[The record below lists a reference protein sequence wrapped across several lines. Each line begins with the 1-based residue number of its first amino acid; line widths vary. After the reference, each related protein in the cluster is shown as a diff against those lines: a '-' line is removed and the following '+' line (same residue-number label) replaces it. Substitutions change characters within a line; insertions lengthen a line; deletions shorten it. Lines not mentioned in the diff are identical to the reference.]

1 MTYKWLGVLSFLPML
16 TACNSNIDVSSKIL
30 SKEQIQTIIK
40 NVNSQYPDADHEL
53 KQNIA
58 TVAVKS
64 IENMV
69 FVEGGTFIMGDFRM
83 PCMNADLNR
92 PVWTPEASC
101 YSQVE
106 IVNRGADIQHEVT
119 LSSYSLSKYEAE
131 LLDYDVY
138 LQAFNRPFEQR
149 KIDGQYLKRNS
160 QDFEL
165 RKPHYEGKPARKV
178 SWQDAKDYCQWVG
191 KLTSLAVDL
200 PTEAQWEYA
209 ARSRGQKL
217 YYATNNGFIQ
227 LQGRG
232 FHNPELGGYE
242 EFTAETANVD
252 TGLNLNTVGT
262 FEPNPLGI
270 YDMAENA
277 EEWVNDWYAKEYYKT
292 SPKLDPKGPN
302 TGEYKVVRGG
312 QGMVT
317 IARTFKPLDSQQ
329 TSISSGFRC
338 SVQQATKLY

>member
-16 TACNSNIDVSSKIL
+16 TACNSDIDVSSKIL
-30 SKEQIQTIIK
+30 SKEQVQTIIK

-58 TVAVKS
+58 KVAVKS
-64 IENMV
+64 IENML
-69 FVEGGTFIMGDFRM
+69 FVEGGTFTMGDFRM

-138 LQAFNRPFEQR
+138 LQAFNRPFEQSED
-149 KIDGQYLKRNS
+149 KGKYLERRSKDYQTYLPYFTS
-160 QDFEL
+160 
-165 RKPHYEGKPARKV
+165 KPAREV
-178 SWQDAKDYCQWVG
+178 NWQDAKNYCQWLG
-191 KLTSLAVDL
+191 QLTALPVDL

-217 YYATNNGFIQ
+217 YYATNNGFKQ
-227 LQGRG
+227 YKNRG
-232 FHNPELGGYE
+232 YYNPELGGYE
-242 EFTAETANVD
+242 EFTSETANID
-252 TGLNLNTVGT
+252 GDLKPVGT
-262 FEPNPLGI
+262 FAPNPLGI
-270 YDMAENA
+270 YDMSNNA
-277 EEWVNDWYAKEYYKT
+277 EEWVNDWYAKDYYKV
-292 SPKLDPKGPN
+292 SPKLDPQGPKS
-302 TGEYKVVRGG
+302 GEYKVVRGG
-312 QGMVT
+312 LNMVT
-317 IARTFKPLDSQQ
+317 VARAFDPIKSDNLSYV
-329 TSISSGFRC
+329 SGFRC
-338 SVQQATKLY
+338 ALQSTKPAY

>member
-16 TACNSNIDVSSKIL
+16 AACDSNIEVSSNVL
-30 SKEQIQTIIK
+30 PKEQIQTIIK

-149 KIDGQYLKRNS
+149 KIDGQYLKRSS

-165 RKPHYEGKPARKV
+165 RKSHYERKPARKV

-227 LQGRG
+227 FKGRG
-232 FHNPELGGYE
+232 FHNPVLGGYE
-242 EFTAETANVD
+242 EFTDKTANIA
-252 TGLNLNTVGT
+252 TGLNAVGK
-262 FEPNPLGI
+262 FEANPLGI
-270 YDMAENA
+270 YDMTDNA
-277 EEWVNDWYAKEYYKT
+277 KEWVNDWYAKDYYRD
-292 SPKLDPKGPN
+292 SPKLNPKGPD
-302 TGEYKVVRGG
+302 TGEYKVQRGG
-312 QGMVT
+312 ESMVT
-317 IARTFKPLDSQQ
+317 VARAFSPLKVSD
-329 TSISSGFRC
+329 TAIRSGFRC
-338 SVQQATKLY
+338 SVQQATELH